1 MAGIVSYGAYIPPT
15 RLAFA
20 TIGGRPATA
29 SPKGAQRAEGERSQP
44 ASPKGAQRAEGERSQ
59 PEKSVAW
66 NDEDAVTMAVSAA
79 SNCLRGFDRDQVDGL
94 MFACTTYPFEEKQ
107 GAALVARA
115 LDLPRAVRTA
125 DFSGSLR
132 AGTSALASAVDAV
145 KAGSSRRVLVVAS
158 DCRMGAPGSGLE
170 MNFGDGAVAFL
181 VAADDA
187 IATLDASHAVANE
200 IVDVWRK
207 KGDAF
212 THTWEDR
219 FVVQQGYAPGIVE
232 GVNGLLATANAAI
245 TDFSRVCLYAPDPR
259 SHGGAV
265 RALKIEADRVQ
276 DPLFGRM
283 GNAGCS
289 FALLQLAHALET
301 AKDGDRLLVAS
312 YGDGAEALAFS
323 TTEHVDKLEPRRGV
337 SWHLVRR
344 RGVRSYDAYLKA
356 RNLQTTEYAPPADQ
370 GLSATIHF
378 RERDEDVSLVGHKCN
393 ACGAVQFPQQRV
405 CESCFSKDE
414 FTRHRLSD
422 KLGKVLTYTFDF
434 FFPTPDPPVVVTICE
449 IDGARVHMQCVNVLP
464 EDVKLDMP
472 VEFQFRRIHLSG
484 GRPNYY
490 WKAEPLPEA

>member
-20 TIGGRPATA
+20 TIAGRP
-29 SPKGAQRAEGERSQP
+29 P

-79 SNCLRGFDRDQVDGL
+79 SNCLRGFDREQVDGV

-107 GAALVARA
+107 GAALIARA

-125 DFSGSLR
+125 DFAGSLR
-132 AGTSALASAVDAV
+132 AGTSALVAAVDAV
-145 KAGSSRRVLVVAS
+145 KAGTSRRVLVVAS

-170 MNFGDGAVAFL
+170 MNFGDAAVAFL

-187 IATLDASHAVANE
+187 IATLDAAHAVSNE

-219 FVVQQGYAPGIVE
+219 FVVQEGYAPGIME
-232 GVNGLLATANAAI
+232 GVNGLLESAGASI
-245 TDFSRVCLYAPDPR
+245 GDFARVCLYAPEKR

-265 RALKIEADRVQ
+265 RALKVDLERVQ

-289 FALLQLAHALET
+289 FALLQLAHALES
-301 AKDGDRLLVAS
+301 AKAGDRLLVAS
-312 YGDGAEALAFS
+312 YGDGAEALGLT
-323 TTEHVDKLEPRRGV
+323 TTEHVGKLEARRGV
-337 SWHLVRR
+337 SWHLDRR

-356 RNLQTTEYAPPADQ
+356 RNLQTSEYAPPADQ

-422 KLGKVLTYTFDF
+422 KVGKVLTYTFDF
-434 FFPTPDPPVVVTICE
+434 FFPTPEPPVVVTICE

-464 EDVKLDMP
+464 EDVNLDMP

-490 WKAEPLPEA
+490 WKATPLPEA

>member
-20 TIGGRPATA
+20 TITGRPA
-29 SPKGAQRAEGERSQP
+29 KGAQRAEGERSRT

-66 NDEDAVTMAVSAA
+66 NDEDAVTMAATAA
-79 SNCLRGFDRDQVDGL
+79 ANCLRGFDRAQVDGVI
-94 MFACTTYPFEEKQ
+94 FACTTYPFEEKQ

-125 DFSGSLR
+125 DLAGSLR
-132 AGTSALASAVDAV
+132 AGTSALVAAVDAV
-145 KAGSSRRVLVVAS
+145 TAGSARRVLVVAS

-181 VAADDA
+181 VANDDA
-187 IATLDASHAVANE
+187 IANLDSSFAVSNE
-200 IVDVWRK
+200 IVDVWRR
-207 KGDAF
+207 KGDTF

-219 FVVQQGYAPGIVE
+219 FVVQEGYAPGIVE
-232 GVNGLLATANAAI
+232 GVRGLLERTASEIGAF
-245 TDFSRVCLYAPDPR
+245 DRVALYAPEPR
-259 SHGGAV
+259 SHAGAV
-265 RALKIEADRVQ
+265 RALRVEADRVQ

-283 GNAGCS
+283 GNTGCS

-301 AKDGDRLLVAS
+301 AKAGDRMLVAS
-312 YGDGAEALAFS
+312 YGDGAEALALS
-323 TTEHVDKLEPRRGV
+323 TTERIDKLEARRGV
-337 SWHLVRR
+337 SWHLGRR
-344 RGVRSYDAYLKA
+344 RGVRSYDAYLNA
-356 RNLQTTEYAPPADQ
+356 RNLQTTEYAPPSDQ

-378 RERDEDVSLVGHKCN
+378 RERDEDLSLVGHKCN
-393 ACGAVQFPQQRV
+393 ACGAVQFPKQRV
-405 CESCFSKDE
+405 CETCFSKDD

-422 KLGKVLTYTFDF
+422 KVGRVLTYTFDY

-449 IDGARVHMQCVNVLP
+449 IDGARVHLQCVDVVP

-472 VEFQFRRIHLSG
+472 VEFQLRRIHLSG

-490 WKAEPLPEA
+490 WKATPVPEA